1 MPNRLNPFQ
10 QTMALWEEIHP
21 YNGAHVVHLRGRG
34 NVALLQAAIQ
44 GACQRA
50 GVGKLALDLRKF
62 HFHYEPAEYVEL
74 REIKG
79 KDPVIEALRQTINEE
94 LNTPFSDEPHHP
106 VRWMVLDDP
115 KTETHFLV
123 VIYRHLAADGFAMR
137 LLVRRVLNRY
147 LQAPLPGEDGPLQVV
162 PPDYARVMRHHYRRL
177 GHIKALLR
185 TIDTY
190 FQLRGVHRMRER
202 RDGDER
208 SRSLIFDAPEG
219 CIERLAA
226 ACKVRQVTVNDAFM
240 AALYRAIAEIT
251 FTRRGQSHRRG
262 LALAAPVDVRDEARE
277 DLSNCF
283 GFFLGQVLMITSEP
297 DVGDVEQLLIRTAG
311 QMAREKT
318 KKHFIGP
325 QGTFVILA
333 FLRRWFSF
341 RVTRAR
347 YLKAYPVS
355 AGLTNVRLDASW
367 FKGAADFVLNYIRV
381 PPTGPMLPIVLA
393 PTTYSNRLSLGVTYR
408 DSSFTEAETRELIDV
423 FFATLELL
431 AADGNTASSRI
442 WPPN

>member
-10 QTMALWEEIHP
+10 QTMAMWEEMHP
-21 YNGAHVVHLRGRG
+21 YNAAHVVHLRGRG
-34 NVALLQAAIQ
+34 NVARLHAAIQ
-44 GACQRA
+44 GACQMA
-50 GVGKLALDLRKF
+50 GVGKLLLDLKEF
-62 HFHYEPAEYVEL
+62 HYHYEPAEYVEL

-79 KDPVIEALRQTINEE
+79 KDPVIETLRQAVEGE
-94 LNTPFSDEPHHP
+94 LNTPFPDEPHHP
-106 VRWMVLDDP
+106 VRWLVLDDP

-147 LQAPLPGEDGPLQVV
+147 FQTPLPGEDGPLQVV
-162 PPDYARVMRHHYRRL
+162 SPDYARLMRHHYRRL
-177 GHIKALLR
+177 GHIKAFLR
-185 TIDTY
+185 AIDTY
-190 FQLRGVHRMRER
+190 FHLRRVHRMRER
-202 RDGDER
+202 RDGGER
-208 SRSLIFDAPEG
+208 SHSLIFDAPKG

-226 ACKVRQVTVNDAFM
+226 ACRVRQVTVNDAFM
-240 AALYRAIAEIT
+240 AALCRAMAEVT
-251 FTRRGQSHRRG
+251 FARRGQSHRRG
-262 LALAAPVDVRDEARE
+262 LALAAAVDVRDEARE

-283 GFFLGQVLMITSEP
+283 GLFLGQVILIADEP
-297 DVGDVEQLLIRTAG
+297 DVGDVEQLLVRTAV

-318 KKHFIGP
+318 RKHFIGP

-333 FLRRWFSF
+333 FLRRWFSL

-347 YLKAYPVS
+347 YLKDYPVS

-367 FKGAADFVLNYIRV
+367 FKGAADYVLNYIRV

-393 PTTYSNRLSLGVTYR
+393 PTTYSHRLSLGVTYR
-408 DSSFTEAETRELIDV
+408 ESSFTEAEARQLIDV

-431 AADGNTASSRI
+431 SANGDIASSSG
-442 WPPN
+442 WPPH